1 MKNWTSIKVW
11 DTHKQISAVLA
22 LVWAAG
28 VAAEP
33 VPLQPTA
40 PGTAPD
46 AILGTAGEPVGESVS
61 YFAEDDQTA
70 GYLAEP
76 AGPGP
81 HGAVVLIHDWY
92 GLRDRIRQTADALA
106 AEGYVALAADMYR
119 GRTGSTT
126 EENRALMMES
136 LKDPSVMVRNLDAA
150 VGYLKA
156 RGDITGKV
164 AAMGWCYG
172 GGVALSFALVI
183 DNHEGSAIFYGS
195 LVDDPERL
203 KSIHHEIYGTFGQM
217 DSGPS
222 PEQVHAFVAAMRVA
236 GIDNDVHIYDD
247 VGHGF
252 WLYVEQDPENRLEPA
267 IDAWTRLKSYLD
279 RTVR

>member
-11 DTHKQISAVLA
+11 DTHKLVAAALA

-28 VAAEP
+28 VVADP

-40 PGTAPD
+40 AGTAPD
-46 AILGTAGEPVGESVS
+46 AILGTAGEPLGESVR
-61 YFAEDDQTA
+61 YFPDDPQTL

-106 AEGYVALAADMYR
+106 AEGYVSLAADMYR
-119 GRTGSTT
+119 GRTGSTP
-126 EENRALMMES
+126 EESRSLMMES
-136 LKDPSVMVRNLDAA
+136 FGDPSVMVANLDAA
-150 VGYLKA
+150 VSYLKA

-172 GGVALSFALVI
+172 GGVALSFALGSE
-183 DNHEGSAIFYGS
+183 NHEGTAIFYGR

-222 PEQVHAFVAAMRVA
+222 PEQVHSFVAAMRVA
-236 GIDNDVHIYDD
+236 GIENDVHIYDD

-267 IDAWTRLKSYLD
+267 IDAWTRLKSYLE
-279 RTVR
+279 RTLR

>member
-1 MKNWTSIKVW
+1 MKNWTSIKVRY
-11 DTHKQISAVLA
+11 THKQISAVLA
-22 LVWAAG
+22 LLWAASV
-28 VAAEP
+28 VADP

-61 YFAEDDQTA
+61 YFSEDDQTT

-81 HGAVVLIHDWY
+81 HGAVVLIHDWK
-92 GLRDRIRQTADALA
+92 GLHDRIRQTADALA

-119 GRTGSTT
+119 GRTGGTPA
-126 EENRALMMES
+126 ENRALMMES
-136 LKDPSVMVRNLDAA
+136 LEDPSVMVRNLDAA
-150 VGYLKA
+150 VSYLKA

-172 GGVALSFALVI
+172 GGVALSFALGSE
-183 DNHEGSAIFYGS
+183 NHEGTAIFYGR

-222 PEQVHAFVAAMRVA
+222 PEQVHSFVAAMRVA
-236 GIDNDVHIYDD
+236 GIENDVHIYDD

-267 IDAWTRLKSYLD
+267 IDAWTRLKSYLE
-279 RTVR
+279 RTLR

>member
-1 MKNWTSIKVW
+1 MKNWTSIKVR
-11 DTHKQISAVLA
+11 DTHKQISAALV
-22 LVWAAG
+22 LVWAASV
-28 VAAEP
+28 VAAP
-33 VPLQPTA
+33 VPLQPTE

-46 AILGTAGEPVGESVS
+46 AILGTAGPPMGEPVN
-61 YFAEDDQTA
+61 YFPEDAQTT

-76 AGPGP
+76 AGAGP

-150 VGYLKA
+150 VSYLKA

-172 GGVALSFALVI
+172 GGVALSFALGSE
-183 DNHEGSAIFYGS
+183 NHEGTAIFYGR

-222 PEQVHAFVAAMRVA
+222 PEQVHAFVAAMRAA